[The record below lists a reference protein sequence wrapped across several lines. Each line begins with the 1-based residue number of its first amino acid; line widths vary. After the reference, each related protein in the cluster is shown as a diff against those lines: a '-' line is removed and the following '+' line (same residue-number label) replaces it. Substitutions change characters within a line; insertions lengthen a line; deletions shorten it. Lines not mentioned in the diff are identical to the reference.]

1 MKTLRGFEVKH
12 FQDDHGI
19 DCSIQESSAVGGYV
33 WLGVHKPTV
42 KVMWKDVPKLLET
55 LPAIKKDSPE
65 TNEYGWCTVKLPDDA
80 LIDGRTH
87 LSREQAKEIAA
98 ELLYFARHGRLREEK
113 EKERRARQ

>member
-12 FQDDHGI
+12 FEDDYGI

-33 WLGVHKPTV
+33 WLGVHRPAV

-65 TNEYGWCTVKLPDDA
+65 TNECGWCTVRLPDDA
-80 LIDGRTH
+80 SINGRMH

-113 EKERRARQ
+113 EKERRTRQ